1 MSLQLVVVAG
11 PDAGK
16 TFTLQPGSDL
26 MLGRGEKS
34 FYRITDPRVSRAH
47 CQIAVEG
54 ESAVVT
60 CNGGSG
66 GTKVNGKKID
76 KHKLKLGDV
85 IQIGDTQLRLHMGDF
100 PLDVG
105 MAVVTPGTA
114 AKPTAADVGQL
125 EELVG
130 KQLSH
135 YEVMHVLARGRSCV
149 VFFANDPENDN
160 RPVALKVLLPEF
172 SKDEAEMQRFVR
184 AMKTVLPLRHPNLV
198 TTYAA
203 GKTGSYCWVAMEFI
217 AGETL
222 RDVIKRIGVAG
233 MLDWKHAFRAAVDVA
248 RALEYAHEKGIVH
261 RNVTPTNILLQAT
274 DKVHKLGDVMLA
286 KALEG
291 SLAEQITRTGE
302 LVGDLAFMSPERTR
316 GLTDLDQRSD
326 LYGLGATLYALLTGR
341 PPFEG
346 TTMIE
351 QITKIRQHE
360 PVKPTKYQLSIPA
373 QFQDVVMKLLAKK
386 PADRYQSAKDLLK
399 DLERVA
405 KFTGVKM

>member
-1 MSLQLVVVAG
+1 
-11 PDAGK
+11 
-16 TFTLQPGSDL
+16 
-26 MLGRGEKS
+26 
-34 FYRITDPRVSRAH
+34 
-47 CQIAVEG
+47 
-54 ESAVVT
+54 
-60 CNGGSG
+60 
-66 GTKVNGKKID
+66 
-76 KHKLKLGDV
+76 
-85 IQIGDTQLRLHMGDF
+85 
-100 PLDVG
+100 
-105 MAVVTPGTA
+105 
-114 AKPTAADVGQL
+114 
-125 EELVG
+125 
-130 KQLSH
+130 
-135 YEVMHVLARGRSCV
+135 
-149 VFFANDPENDN
+149 
-160 RPVALKVLLPEF
+160 
-172 SKDEAEMQRFVR
+172 
-184 AMKTVLPLRHPNLV
+184 
-198 TTYAA
+198 
-203 GKTGSYCWVAMEFI
+203 
-217 AGETL
+217 
-222 RDVIKRIGVAG
+222 
-233 MLDWKHAFRAAVDVA
+233 
-248 RALEYAHEKGIVH
+248 VH